1 MIPLAFVVLA
11 VSVGVVLAALDGPYP
26 RDQARIE
33 RASLLIVT
41 ACAATT
47 VAGGALV
54 LRGLLLG

>member
-1 MIPLAFVVLA
+1 MIPLAFAVLA

-33 RASLLIVT
+33 RASLLIVV

-47 VAGGALV
+47 VAGGALL